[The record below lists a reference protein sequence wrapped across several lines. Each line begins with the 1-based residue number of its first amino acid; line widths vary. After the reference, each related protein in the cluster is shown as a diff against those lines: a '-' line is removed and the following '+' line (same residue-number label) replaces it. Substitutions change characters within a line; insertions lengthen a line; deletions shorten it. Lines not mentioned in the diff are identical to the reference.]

1 MKKAPAGWYPIPEK
15 NDLGYWDGEKWLDI
29 PLPPKQKISEN
40 KNKPTSSFA
49 VASFV
54 MSFIFFP
61 LAIVFGHIAIAE
73 IRKSNGNLQ
82 GQALAIAGLVIGY
95 LWILLVFIFLLA
107 GGSFTESFNQE
118 IY

>member
-29 PLPPKQKISEN
+29 PLPPVQKN
-40 KNKPTSSFA
+40 VRKNVPTSSFA

-61 LAIVFGHIAIAE
+61 LAIVFGHIALSE
-73 IRKSNGNLQ
+73 IKRSNGKTQ

-95 LWILLVFIFLLA
+95 LWILLVIIFLIA
-107 GGSFTESFNQE
+107 GGSFTDAFSQE